1 MTAFGHA
8 RRRGRRV
15 SSVLYGVLL
24 AALPL
29 AVAHGQY
36 FGRNKVLW
44 ERFEFEVVETE
55 HFLIYY
61 YPPGAPVAADVARL
75 AERWYARLSL
85 LLGHEL
91 KEKNPLIIYQD
102 HADFQQTLTTTGLI
116 GEGIGGFTES
126 VAESRRPAAH
136 RNQRR
141 QRSRA
146 RPRARACLPICDTGR
161 PARVARRCAAATIAA
176 VAVRRPRGIFVA
188 RTRGSADGHV
198 DARRRAARRAA
209 GGFLP
214 IQVYYA
220 VPFQRPREDAT
231 LGLMISTGW

>member
-1 MTAFGHA
+1 
-8 RRRGRRV
+8 V

-126 VAESRRPAAH
+126 LQNRVVLPLTGINADNDHVLGHELVHAFQFAIPEGPPGSRAAAQPQQLPQWLSEGLAEYLSQGREDPQTAMWMRDAVLHDALPAASC
-136 RNQRR
+136 RF
-141 QRSRA
+141 RSTMQCRFNA
-146 RPRARACLPICDTGR
+146 PE
-161 PARVARRCAAATIAA
+161 
-176 VAVRRPRGIFVA
+176 
-188 RTRGSADGHV
+188 RTRRSA
-198 DARRRAARRAA
+198 
-209 GGFLP
+209 
-214 IQVYYA
+214 
-220 VPFQRPREDAT
+220 
-231 LGLMISTGW
+231 S